1 MKSKRKSIRINK
13 VYTRSGDSG
22 KTSLADGEIRFKDD
36 DRIESYGAIDELN
49 AHLGCCNE
57 LLEANKNKQ
66 FLSVQDKIIDIQNEL
81 FNIGAYLASGKNK
94 NEKNFSDS
102 YLDKVKKM
110 EIEIDTINESLTG
123 LESFVLPGGS
133 IINAHFHIARTICRR
148 AERRVIKLS
157 KIETVNAHIII
168 YLNRLSDL
176 LFVWSRWISKLLGH
190 QENLWK
196 IN

>member
-1 MKSKRKSIRINK
+1 MKNKRTSIRINK
-13 VYTRSGDSG
+13 VYTRSGDLG
-22 KTSLADGEIRFKDD
+22 KTSLADGEIRYKDD

-57 LLEANKNKQ
+57 LLRANNNKQ
-66 FLSVQDKIIDIQNEL
+66 FLSLQDKIINIQNEL
-81 FNIGAYLASGKNK
+81 FNIGAYLASGKIAK
-94 NEKNFSDS
+94 EQNFSNS

-110 EIEIDTINESLTG
+110 EVDIDTINESLSS
-123 LESFVLPGGS
+123 LESFILPGGS
-133 IINAHFHIARTICRR
+133 VINAHFHIARTVCRR

-157 KIETVNAHIII
+157 KIEAVNSNIII

-196 IN
+196 VN